1 MRKLFII
8 LIGLIA
14 IVTFIRAFDNFNN
27 IYAKSSVEGSEEII
41 FEVFS
46 SDSEAASAE

>member
-14 IVTFIRAFDNFNN
+14 VVNFIRAYDNHN
-27 IYAKSSVEGSEEII
+27 SVKMEIQTKVSKNTS

-46 SDSEAASAE
+46 EDQSLTE

>member
-14 IVTFIRAFDNFNN
+14 IITFIRAYDNYDGLNIEIPIEASNNTNPGAIPFDQ
-27 IYAKSSVEGSEEII
+27 EP
-41 FEVFS
+41 
-46 SDSEAASAE
+46 